1 MRGKI
6 SVKKVGSEV
15 ERRSNAY
22 TERSRRSKVITA
34 AHQPAQMTVEFTRGL
49 YTCIISRIKY
59 LKKEINKKKPA

>member
-6 SVKKVGSEV
+6 SVKEVGSQV

-49 YTCIISRIKY
+49 YTYNIK
-59 LKKEINKKKPA
+59 NKIFEKGNK